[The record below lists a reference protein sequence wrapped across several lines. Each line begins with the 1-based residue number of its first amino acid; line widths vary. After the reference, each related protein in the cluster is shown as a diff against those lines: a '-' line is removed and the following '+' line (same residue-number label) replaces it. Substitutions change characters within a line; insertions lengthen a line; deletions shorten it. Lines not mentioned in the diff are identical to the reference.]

1 MYGVEGGLDN
11 AQLEEQGRKDW
22 SARGFDAEEF
32 TMARMTQIWNTEET
46 AKQREAENKNKL
58 QEKLAKIQRQK
69 ERDFIPSKKQL
80 GDLVKDSWTNLKVGT
95 KATITKIG
103 NSMELP
109 FMRRARLQREHLA
122 RVLQHHTT
130 MFVCRHER
138 VGAKGGRR
146 LTHLSTW
153 RPQATVAGQPASC
166 RAPR

>member
-95 KATITKIG
+95 KATIT
-103 NSMELP
+103 
-109 FMRRARLQREHLA
+109 RARHCCKDSSRTLPACLTSWR
-122 RVLQHHTT
+122 QH
-130 MFVCRHER
+130 FGLLGE
-138 VGAKGGRR
+138 GR
-146 LTHLSTW
+146 L
-153 RPQATVAGQPASC
+153 G
-166 RAPR
+166 